1 MSKKK
6 IYLSPSDQ
14 TKNMYAGGLGTEQ
27 QHCTEIAKCA
37 KIALEAHGFE
47 VKIGDN
53 HRDELYPQ
61 RVAESNS
68 WGADMHIPHQCIQ
81 RQHTRHACHVLQYQ

>member
-27 QHCTEIAKCA
+27 QHCTEIAKQA
-37 KIALEAHGFE
+37 KISLE
-47 VKIGDN
+47 VMDLK
-53 HRDELYPQ
+53 
-61 RVAESNS
+61 
-68 WGADMHIPHQCIQ
+68 
-81 RQHTRHACHVLQYQ
+81 